1 MLGIVRRNRDNDSAQ
16 APLRS
21 LHQEMDRLF
30 RGFFEEEGA
39 LAGFSW
45 PVVDLTETPESYQLR
60 AELPGID
67 AKDIDIQVSGDV
79 LTLSGEKKEESK
91 GENANVH
98 FTERKFG
105 QWRRSF
111 RLPTTADT
119 ARVEAKTANG
129 VLELTIPK
137 RAEARPQTIK
147 VKPS

>member
-1 MLGIVRRNRDNDSAQ
+1 MLGIVRRNRDNDPVQ

-30 RGFFEEEGA
+30 RGFFDDDG
-39 LAGFSW
+39 GFSW
-45 PVVDLTETPESYQLR
+45 PAVDLTETPESYQLR

-67 AKDIDIQVSGDV
+67 AKDIDVQVSGDV
-79 LTLSGEKKEESK
+79 LTVSGEKKEETKS
-91 GENANVH
+91 ENANLH
-98 FTERKFG
+98 FTERRFG

-119 ARVEAKTANG
+119 SRVDAKMTNG